1 MFKIKSTQGEK
12 PRAQVNSAGPHSRI
26 HHGFFSTWSSFP
38 LLLQCQETH
47 LTKTRVFQSLRSE
60 HGVSDYSDCCVC
72 VLCKCLRTEASAK
85 GQTEKQPWLVRQSL
99 LAFTLHHPALPS
111 IHLKFILF
119 LFREYFI
126 SFCNQTHVDKT
137 LHI

>member
-12 PRAQVNSAGPHSRI
+12 PRAQVNSACPHSRI

-60 HGVSDYSDCCVC
+60 HGVSDHSDCYVC
-72 VLCKCLRTEASAK
+72 VVQMSEDRNIGKRTKRETALASPSEL
-85 GQTEKQPWLVRQSL
+85 TCFHSPPPCS
-99 LAFTLHHPALPS
+99 AFYTFQVH
-111 IHLKFILF
+111 FI
-119 LFREYFI
+119 FI
-126 SFCNQTHVDKT
+126 
-137 LHI
+137 